1 MAEAQATLT
10 RGLQAQQLH
19 GAKVWKFGGT
29 GSRASSR
36 HGSYLRARS
45 LPRRQDGSAPQT
57 ARGIPEGGPHTLSGT
72 AARHTPRQQLQTLLK
87 SSRGNS
93 SAGHSPGKT
102 IFFALTGSTHRRRT
116 KAGAIVPRHLTW
128 RTHVPPTCS
137 APRCGELERSPGRC
151 PGRGRRRRRGPP
163 RGSSSR
169 STSST
174 PSMASSRRS
183 RSRRRTR
190 RAS

>member
-1 MAEAQATLT
+1 MSPEPRPGQ
-10 RGLQAQQLH
+10 G
-19 GAKVWKFGGT
+19 
-29 GSRASSR
+29 R
-36 HGSYLRARS
+36 HGRGAGDSDS
-45 LPRRQDGSAPQT
+45 GAPGTTT
-57 ARGIPEGGPHTLSGT
+57 ARGQGLEIRGNRISSLVTARKLLEGALPASETRRVGAADRQRDPGGRSSHTLSGT

-137 APRCGELERSPGRC
+137 APRCG
-151 PGRGRRRRRGPP
+151 
-163 RGSSSR
+163 
-169 STSST
+169 
-174 PSMASSRRS
+174 
-183 RSRRRTR
+183 
-190 RAS
+190 